1 MFFLLNKLK
10 KIPFPFFQKKT
21 ASLNYNNINSNDFNN
36 NNGEQFLKELSP
48 FYFDETIQYD
58 PETLDVLIK
67 YKKVKNKK

>member
-10 KIPFPFFQKKT
+10 KILFPFFQKKT

-36 NNGEQFLKELSP
+36 GEQFLKELSP
-48 FYFDETIQYD
+48 FYFDDTIQYD

>member
-1 MFFLLNKLK
+1 MFLLLNKLK

-21 ASLNYNNINSNDFNN
+21 APLNYNNINSNDF

-67 YKKVKNKK
+67 YKKVKNKKQ

>member
-10 KIPFPFFQKKT
+10 KISFLFLQKNKT
-21 ASLNYNNINSNDFNN
+21 SSLNNNINSNDFNN
-36 NNGEQFLKELSP
+36 SEQFLKELSP

>member
-10 KIPFPFFQKKT
+10 KILFPFFQKKT
-21 ASLNYNNINSNDFNN
+21 ASLNYNININDF

>member
-1 MFFLLNKLK
+1 MSFLLNKLK
-10 KIPFPFFQKKT
+10 KISFLFFQKNKP
-21 ASLNYNNINSNDFNN
+21 ASLNNNINSNEFNN
-36 NNGEQFLKELSP
+36 SEQFLKELSP

>member
-10 KIPFPFFQKKT
+10 KIPFQFFQKKT

-36 NNGEQFLKELSP
+36 GEQFLKELSP
-48 FYFDETIQYD
+48 FYFDDTIQYD

-67 YKKVKNKK
+67 YKKVKNKKQ

>member
-10 KIPFPFFQKKT
+10 KFFFLFFQTNKT
-21 ASLNYNNINSNDFNN
+21 ASLNNNINNNDFNN
-36 NNGEQFLKELSP
+36 SEQFLKELSP

>member
-10 KIPFPFFQKKT
+10 KISFLILQKNKT
-21 ASLNYNNINSNDFNN
+21 SSFNNNINSNDF

-48 FYFDETIQYD
+48 FYFDDTIQYD

>member
-10 KIPFPFFQKKT
+10 KISFLFFQKNKP
-21 ASLNYNNINSNDFNN
+21 ASLNNNINSNDFNN
-36 NNGEQFLKELSP
+36 SEQFLKELSP

-58 PETLDVLIK
+58 PETFDILIK

>member
-10 KIPFPFFQKKT
+10 KISFLFFQKNNT
-21 ASLNYNNINSNDFNN
+21 SSLNNNINSNDFNN
-36 NNGEQFLKELSP
+36 SEQFLKELSP

-67 YKKVKNKK
+67 YKKVKNKKQ

>member
-10 KIPFPFFQKKT
+10 KIPFQFFQKKP
-21 ASLNYNNINSNDFNN
+21 ASLNYNNINRNDF

>member
-10 KIPFPFFQKKT
+10 KISFLFFQKNKT
-21 ASLNYNNINSNDFNN
+21 VSLNNKTKSNDFNN
-36 NNGEQFLKELSP
+36 SEQFLKELSP

>member
-1 MFFLLNKLK
+1 MFFFLNKLK

-21 ASLNYNNINSNDFNN
+21 ASLKYNNININDF

>member
-10 KIPFPFFQKKT
+10 KFFFLFFQKNKT
-21 ASLNYNNINSNDFNN
+21 ASLNNNINSNDFNN
-36 NNGEQFLKELSP
+36 SEQFLKELSP

-67 YKKVKNKK
+67 YKKVKNKKQ

>member
-1 MFFLLNKLK
+1 MSFLLNKLK
-10 KIPFPFFQKKT
+10 KISFLFFQKNNT
-21 ASLNYNNINSNDFNN
+21 SSLNNNINSNDFNN
-36 NNGEQFLKELSP
+36 SEQFLKELSP

>member
-10 KIPFPFFQKKT
+10 KFFFLFFQKNKT
-21 ASLNYNNINSNDFNN
+21 ASLNNNINSNDFNN
-36 NNGEQFLKELSP
+36 SEQFLKELSP
-48 FYFDETIQYD
+48 FYFDEIIQYD

>member
-1 MFFLLNKLK
+1 MFFFLNKLK
-10 KIPFPFFQKKT
+10 KISFLFFQKNET
-21 ASLNYNNINSNDFNN
+21 ASLTNNNSSNDFKNS
-36 NNGEQFLKELSP
+36 EQFLKELSP

>member
-10 KIPFPFFQKKT
+10 KISFLFFQKNKT
-21 ASLNYNNINSNDFNN
+21 VSLNNKNKSNDFNN
-36 NNGEQFLKELSP
+36 SEQFLKELSP

-67 YKKVKNKK
+67 YKKIKNKK

>member
-10 KIPFPFFQKKT
+10 KIPFPFFQKNKT
-21 ASLNYNNINSNDFNN
+21 SSLNNNINSDDFNN
-36 NNGEQFLKELSP
+36 SEQFLKELSP

>member
-10 KIPFPFFQKKT
+10 KISFLFFQKNNT
-21 ASLNYNNINSNDFNN
+21 SSLNNNINSNDF

>member
-10 KIPFPFFQKKT
+10 KIPFQFFQKNKT
-21 ASLNYNNINSNDFNN
+21 VSLANTNSSCDF

>member
-10 KIPFPFFQKKT
+10 KIPFSFFQKKT
-21 ASLNYNNINSNDFNN
+21 ASLNYNNINSNDF

-67 YKKVKNKK
+67 YKKVKNKKQ

>member
-1 MFFLLNKLK
+1 MFFLSNKLK
-10 KIPFPFFQKKT
+10 KITFLFFQKNNT
-21 ASLNYNNINSNDFNN
+21 SSLNNNINSNDFNN
-36 NNGEQFLKELSP
+36 SEQFLKELSP

>member
-10 KIPFPFFQKKT
+10 KIPFQFFQKKT

-36 NNGEQFLKELSP
+36 GEQFLKELSP
-48 FYFDETIQYD
+48 FYFDDTIQYD
-58 PETLDVLIK
+58 TETLDILFK

>member
-1 MFFLLNKLK
+1 MFLLLNKLK
-10 KIPFPFFQKKT
+10 KISFLFLQKNKT
-21 ASLNYNNINSNDFNN
+21 SSLNNNINSNDFNN
-36 NNGEQFLKELSP
+36 SEQFLKELSP

>member
-10 KIPFPFFQKKT
+10 KISFLFFQKNKT
-21 ASLNYNNINSNDFNN
+21 ASLNNNINRNDFNN
-36 NNGEQFLKELSP
+36 SEQFLKELSP

>member
-10 KIPFPFFQKKT
+10 KIPFPFCQKKT
-21 ASLNYNNINSNDFNN
+21 ASLNYNNINSNDF